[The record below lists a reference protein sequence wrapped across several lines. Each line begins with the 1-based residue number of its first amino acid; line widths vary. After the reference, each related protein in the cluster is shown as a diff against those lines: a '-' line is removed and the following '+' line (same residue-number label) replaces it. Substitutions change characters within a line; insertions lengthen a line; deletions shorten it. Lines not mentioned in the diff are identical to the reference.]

1 MLRRNFNFTAM
12 RLSACFLVVLGV
24 MLAVSG
30 TACASQE
37 NSIKAAYLYQITQ
50 FVEWPEPRPSP
61 DAFHLC
67 VFGVDQISNKL
78 APLHMREE
86 EGGHIEVL
94 FPTNLIDTLNCE
106 IIYISK
112 EKAQALSSILKA
124 LQNKP
129 VVTVSSIKDFVKS
142 GGMIGFTII
151 NNTVR
156 LEINHSAAIRAGI
169 YLNAKL
175 LEIAS
180 FVMNSQSGGK
190 R

>member
-1 MLRRNFNFTAM
+1 MLRHSSNFIAI
-12 RLSACFLVVLGV
+12 RLNICLLV
-24 MLAVSG
+24 MLGAILVVSG
-30 TACASQE
+30 TAFASQE
-37 NSIKAAYLYQITQ
+37 NSIKAAYLYQIMQ
-50 FVEWPEPRPSP
+50 FVEWPEPRPSS

-67 VFGVDQISNKL
+67 VYGNDNISNKL

-106 IIYISK
+106 IVYISNK
-112 EKAQALSSILKA
+112 NLQAVPSILKA
-124 LQNKP
+124 LQHKP
-129 VVTVSSIKDFVKS
+129 IVTVSSIEDFVRS

-180 FVMNSQSGGK
+180 FVMSSQRGGK
-190 R
+190 Q